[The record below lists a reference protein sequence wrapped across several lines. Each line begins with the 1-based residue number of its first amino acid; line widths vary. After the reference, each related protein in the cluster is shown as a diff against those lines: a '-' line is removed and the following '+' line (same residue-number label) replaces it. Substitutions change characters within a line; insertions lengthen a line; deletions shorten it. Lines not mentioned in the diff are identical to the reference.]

1 MAEVNRRWVLVKR
14 PVGMIRDEDFEL
26 RRESVSEPTQGEFLV
41 RVTHLSFAPAQ
52 RGWLSQD
59 TYVPA
64 VALGAVVRAIA
75 VGQIVKSNHPD
86 FKVGELVQGS
96 FGWQDYIITNG
107 TTDILPVTKL
117 GAGASPEQ
125 VLGILGATGLT
136 AYFGLLD
143 VGKPKAGEVVVV
155 SGAAGAT
162 GSTAVQIAKSVGC
175 RVIGIAGGAEKCRWV
190 VEQAGADAA
199 IDYKTEDVG
208 ARLRA
213 LAPQGINVVFENVGG
228 EILEASLQNLAL
240 RARVVLCGG
249 ISDYNTDVAERRGI
263 RNYLMLTSRRSRIE
277 GFIILDYALRFAE
290 ATAALSKLIADGKL
304 KSAVDMQHGFENI
317 PATLRRLFEGKNI
330 GKQLLKIADPP
341 LAT

>member
-26 RRESVSEPTQGEFLV
+26 RRESIPEPTQGEFLV

-64 VALGAVVRAIA
+64 VALGAVVRAIG

-125 VLGILGATGLT
+125 SLG
-136 AYFGLLD
+136 
-143 VGKPKAGEVVVV
+143 
-155 SGAAGAT
+155 
-162 GSTAVQIAKSVGC
+162 
-175 RVIGIAGGAEKCRWV
+175 
-190 VEQAGADAA
+190 
-199 IDYKTEDVG
+199 
-208 ARLRA
+208 
-213 LAPQGINVVFENVGG
+213 
-228 EILEASLQNLAL
+228 
-240 RARVVLCGG
+240 
-249 ISDYNTDVAERRGI
+249 
-263 RNYLMLTSRRSRIE
+263 
-277 GFIILDYALRFAE
+277 
-290 ATAALSKLIADGKL
+290 
-304 KSAVDMQHGFENI
+304 
-317 PATLRRLFEGKNI
+317 
-330 GKQLLKIADPP
+330 
-341 LAT
+341 